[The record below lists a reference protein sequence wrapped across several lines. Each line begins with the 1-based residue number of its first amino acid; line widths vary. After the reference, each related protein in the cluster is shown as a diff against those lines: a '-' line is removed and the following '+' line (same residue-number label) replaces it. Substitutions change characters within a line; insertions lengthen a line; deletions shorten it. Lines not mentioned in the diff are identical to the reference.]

1 MALLSPN
8 DVEGKNYDLIS
19 IGSGMGGAAAALRA
33 SELGLK
39 VAIVEK
45 GKLGGTCVNVG
56 CVPTKYLLKVS
67 EEVSDVRLM
76 SSRGLIE
83 SEIKPNI
90 KMIMGRKNELIDQVI
105 VWYQDYVFPS
115 YDIDVISGYAHI
127 KDPHIVNIDG
137 VDVNTKNIV
146 IATGSLPVLPHIK
159 GLEEARKRGFFMTSD
174 EALSLE
180 EAPDHLII
188 IGGGA
193 IGVELA
199 SVWYGFGSKITIV
212 EMMPRILPNMDVD
225 VSKTLKE
232 IFESKGIKILTNNKV
247 RKIDPEKKEV
257 VLERGESIKADKVLI
272 ATGRRPST
280 EGLGLEKVGVKLGP
294 KGEVIVDNHS
304 RTNISNIYA
313 VGDVTGEPYVASL
326 AKIQGIVAGENVAGI
341 ESTYNSSLVP
351 MAIFSDPEVSGVGV
365 SAMKG
370 DPRYII
376 KRFPAAVNYRAIASE
391 RPFGIAK
398 IVADAKTKELLGF
411 HMVGLNAS
419 EVVNAAVVAIKKKMK
434 IDEVKEYIFSHPVM
448 SETFLDAM
456 HLVNGVN
463 VYLPKKK

>member
-365 SAMKG
+365 SAVKG

>member
-1 MALLSPN
+1 MVLLSPE
-8 DVEGKNYDLIS
+8 DVKGKSYDLIA

-33 SELGLK
+33 SGLGLK

-67 EEVSDVRLM
+67 EEVGDVRLM

-83 SEIKPNI
+83 SEIKLNL
-90 KMIMGRKNELIDQVI
+90 KMIMGRKSELIDQVI
-105 VWYQDYVFPS
+105 AWYQDYVFPS
-115 YDIDVISGYAHI
+115 YDIDVISGHARI
-127 KDPHIVNIDG
+127 KDPHTINIDSI
-137 VDVNTKNIV
+137 DVNTKNIV
-146 IATGSLPVLPHIK
+146 IATGSLPVLPRIK
-159 GLEEARKRGFFMTSD
+159 GLEDARRRGFVLTSD

-180 EAPDHLII
+180 EVPDHLII

-199 SVWYGFGSKITIV
+199 SVWHGFGSRITII
-212 EMMPRILPNMDVD
+212 EMMPRILPNMDID
-225 VSKTLKE
+225 ASKTLKE
-232 IFESKGIKILTNNKV
+232 IFESKGIRILTNNKV
-247 RKIDPEKKEV
+247 QKIDPEKEEV
-257 VLERGESIKADKVLI
+257 VLESGKSIKSDRVLI

-280 EGLGLEKVGVKLGP
+280 EGLGLEKAGIRLGP
-294 KGEVIVDNHS
+294 KGEITVNDHS
-304 RTNISNIYA
+304 RTNISNVYA

-326 AKIQGIVAGENVAGI
+326 AKIQGIVAGENIAGI
-341 ESTYNSSLVP
+341 ESAYDSSLVP

-370 DPRYII
+370 DPKYIV

-391 RPFGIAK
+391 RPFGVAK

-419 EVVNAAVVAIKKKMK
+419 EVINAAVVAIKKRMK

>member
-8 DVEGKNYDLIS
+8 DVKGKSYDLIA

-76 SSRGLIE
+76 SSRGLLKGKIE
-83 SEIKPNI
+83 PNI

-115 YDIDVISGYAHI
+115 YDIDVISGHARI
-127 KDPHIVNIDG
+127 KDPHTISIDG

-146 IATGSLPVLPHIK
+146 VATGSVPVLPRIK
-159 GLEEARKRGFFMTSD
+159 GLEEARKKGFAVTSD
-174 EALSLE
+174 EALSFDE
-180 EAPDHLII
+180 VPDHLII
-188 IGGGA
+188 VGGGA

-199 SVWYGFGSKITIV
+199 SVWHGFGSKITII

-232 IFESKGIKILTNNKV
+232 IFESKGIRILTSSKV
-247 RKIDPEKKEV
+247 QKIDPEKEEV
-257 VLERGESIKADKVLI
+257 VLESGESIKGDKVLV

-294 KGEVIVDNHS
+294 KGEILVDNHS
-304 RTNISNIYA
+304 RTNIDNIYA

-341 ESTYNSSLVP
+341 ESTYDSSLVP
-351 MAIFSDPEVSGVGV
+351 ISIFSDPEVSGVGV
-365 SAMKG
+365 SAVKG
-370 DPRYII
+370 DPRYIV

-391 RPFGIAK
+391 RPFGVAK
-398 IVADAKTKELLGF
+398 IVADARTKELLGF